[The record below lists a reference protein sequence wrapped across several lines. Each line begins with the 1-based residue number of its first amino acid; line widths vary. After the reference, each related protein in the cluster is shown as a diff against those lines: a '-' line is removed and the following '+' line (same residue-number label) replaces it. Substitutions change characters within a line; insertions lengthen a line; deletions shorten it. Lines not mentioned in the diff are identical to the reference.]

1 MLWQQVP
8 VPPTPPA
15 PLDIGRIIVDT
26 GSPPPWVTLPPHVVG
41 LIVLGFLAACTVVLW
56 PLVRAF
62 ARRLEGRGTDAVLR
76 AEVEELRS
84 RVHELE
90 SHQGRFAELEER
102 LDFAE
107 RLLARHREPIRL
119 PEG

>member
-1 MLWQQVP
+1 
-8 VPPTPPA
+8 
-15 PLDIGRIIVDT
+15 
-26 GSPPPWVTLPPHVVG
+26 
-41 LIVLGFLAACTVVLW
+41 
-56 PLVRAF
+56 
-62 ARRLEGRGTDAVLR
+62 
-76 AEVEELRS
+76 LRS